1 MMTLVILNMRT
12 TVIEDAAVLN
22 DAVPSEDPLTGGS
35 SRRPLEEEDDEDERR
50 SKRSLR
56 ASQKT
61 PPPATFFHSGED
73 TGGDICFTTRP
84 SQFHKVV
91 QASEMFDGKQ
101 NVQHVKS

>member
-35 SRRPLEEEDDEDERR
+35 SRRPLEEEEEDDEDERR

-73 TGGDICFTTRP
+73 TGDQTGSFIRSFRHQRCLTGSRTF
-84 SQFHKVV
+84 S
-91 QASEMFDGKQ
+91 M
-101 NVQHVKS
+101 